1 DPRVTLDER
10 LLSEVVGNLLSNA
23 LKYSAPGSHV
33 QFDVVASEALCRF
46 SIEDQGIGIPEAE
59 LPQLFESFFRASNVD
74 QIKGSGLGLA
84 VVKKALD
91 VQGGTITVT
100 SKLGIGTQFVVQVP
114 RNLALS
120 GSIRSEA

>member
-1 DPRVTLDER
+1 MSSSAVKATETYLD
-10 LLSEVVGNLLSNA
+10 LF
-23 LKYSAPGSHV
+23 KYSAPGSKV
-33 QFDVVASEALCRF
+33 SFSVVASSELCLL
-46 SIEDQGIGIPEAE
+46 SIEDQGIGIPEGE
-59 LPQLFESFFRASNVD
+59 LPQLFENFFRASNVD
-74 QIKGSGLGLA
+74 QIEGSGLGLA